1 MTKTLQ
7 KPKSRNFPSPPH
19 TPFLTKTTI
28 IPCFSLAHK
37 QRQRQRQK
45 KKHKKLPFFSP
56 TDVLHTSKNTSS
68 SISHCFYLGLCFL
81 SNPLMAEN
89 QSSGRD
95 PKTAAATTFSQ
106 LLFFADHDE
115 DDDIDV
121 DKHHH
126 VHHQIFEYSVS
137 SSFAIENPPKM
148 LCFGTKQEQEHPQLG
163 LRSAHACSDSVKRK
177 NGSNPETTAIK
188 PAPLSNQK
196 ASKKTKPEAPCS
208 AGHAKV
214 RQFLPCSCF
223 FLCFYEMGFVFLVIL
238 EEGEARRKNHSATTI
253 GFAVRQGC
261 RKKKKNRVSN
271 FITFLSIFK
280 NLISIFEC

>member
-1 MTKTLQ
+1 
-7 KPKSRNFPSPPH
+7 
-19 TPFLTKTTI
+19 
-28 IPCFSLAHK
+28 
-37 QRQRQRQK
+37 
-45 KKHKKLPFFSP
+45 
-56 TDVLHTSKNTSS
+56 
-68 SISHCFYLGLCFL
+68 
-81 SNPLMAEN
+81 MAEN

-261 RKKKKNRVSN
+261 RKKKK
-271 FITFLSIFK
+271 TEY
-280 NLISIFEC
+280 LISLHFCPFSRTWYQFLNVDGFKTDRHSFSSSRGNGLHQIFTRTNSSLVQSLPGQESAGKHSV